1 MRLGLTWG
9 FSIAILILHF
19 VGQNTLIANAVP
31 GFFAAL
37 ESLTGFC
44 AGCFDYDLLV
54 KLKAL

>member
-1 MRLGLTWG
+1 M
-9 FSIAILILHF
+9 HF